1 MIDQAN
7 SPLIVEPDRL
17 GRFARSILIAL
28 GTPDALSGV
37 VADHLVGAHLAGHD
51 SHGVQLLPYY
61 ADLVA
66 REKLHPAV
74 AATVVV
80 DTGSLVVI
88 DGHDGWGQVT
98 ARVASDL
105 AAERALAHGVAVVF
119 GRRASHIGRIGE
131 YTSALAERGLYAIM
145 FAGSGGGAQIVAPFG
160 GSDRRLSNNPLSLA
174 APSERGPVLADL
186 ALSTVAEG
194 KLAMARDRGEPIP
207 AGWIAR
213 SDGAPS
219 TDPADYFAGGHLLPI
234 AGHKGASLIVMSEIL
249 AGVLGGGGGVRT
261 PEAFESNTFALI
273 AIDIRPLRESDEYE
287 EEVAAMREHVVGA
300 PRLPG
305 FDRIYFPGDVE
316 LEAAAARA
324 GGIPIPDGTRR
335 RLDALADSLGVA
347 ELS

>member
-1 MIDQAN
+1 MIDHGN
-7 SPLIVEPDRL
+7 SLTTVEPDRL
-17 GRFARSILIAL
+17 RQFARSILTAL
-28 GTPDALSGV
+28 GTPTELSGV

-66 REKLHPAV
+66 RGKLHPAV
-74 AATVVV
+74 TTTVVV
-80 DTGSLVVI
+80 DTGSLVVV

-98 ARVASDL
+98 ARVASEL
-105 AAERALAHGVAVVF
+105 VAERALEHGVAVVF

-174 APSERGPVLADL
+174 APSERGPVLTDL

-194 KLAMARDRGEPIP
+194 KLAMARDRGEQIP
-207 AGWIAR
+207 EGWIAGP
-213 SDGAPS
+213 DGAPS

-249 AGVLGGGGGVRT
+249 AGILGGGGAART
-261 PEAFESNTFALI
+261 PEAFESNTFSMV
-273 AIDIRPLRESDEYE
+273 AIDIRPLRETTEYE
-287 EEVAAMREHVVGA
+287 AEVEAMREHVVGA

-305 FDRIYFPGDVE
+305 FERIYFPGDVE
-316 LEAAAARA
+316 AEAAAARA
-324 GGIPIPDGTRR
+324 DGIPIPAGTRR
-335 RLDALADSLGVA
+335 RLAVLADSLGVP
-347 ELS
+347 ELA